1 MPDQVAGCFA
11 SVLVNDMDPDHFNLE
26 SSSIRKNQHLDD
38 GQGKDD
44 PDHDLVAEELDEFF
58 AYDESNGAHGL
69 FQSYFEVS
77 NTQANKYADH
87 Q

>member
-1 MPDQVAGCFA
+1 M
-11 SVLVNDMDPDHFNLE
+11 
-26 SSSIRKNQHLDD
+26 I

-69 FQSYFEVS
+69 FQSYFEVF